1 MLSAGFKQ
9 GIGADFPALAGASG
23 VPAAGYGNGNG
34 NGNGG
39 FDQLYRQLNSEVSRF
54 IENGSGA
61 APSASKA
68 TATAAAQA
76 LSPQGLVSQLQTGEG
91 QPSEFQ
97 QEFLRQIAPLA
108 QEAGQRL
115 GVSPD
120 VLAAHAALESGWG
133 AKPVRRADGSSSH
146 NLFGIKAGASW
157 RGEIAEAATTEYEP
171 GQAQP
176 TTLRQDFRSYASPAQ
191 SFQDL
196 TQLLLNNP
204 RYQAALQTGG
214 NAQAYGQALQKG
226 GYATDPAYADKLARV
241 AARIKGAL

>member
-1 MLSAGFKQ
+1 MLNTQLNS
-9 GIGADFPALAGASG
+9 IGAGEFPALPGAGGARSSG
-23 VPAAGYGNGNG
+23 SSSE
-34 NGNGG
+34 
-39 FDQLYRQLNSEVSRF
+39 FTSLYRQLNDEVGRF
-54 IENGSGA
+54 IAEGSVSAGGTRGGA
-61 APSASKA
+61 AP
-68 TATAAAQA
+68 AAPAA
-76 LSPQGLVSQLQTGEG
+76 ELSPQGLWSQLQAGEVG
-91 QPSEFQ
+91 EAGAPTEAQ

-115 GVSPD
+115 GVSAE

-157 RGEIAEAATTEYEP
+157 RGDVAEAATTEYQP

-176 TTLRQDFRSYASPAQ
+176 ISLRQDFRSYASPAQ

-196 TQLLLNNP
+196 TQLLLGSP
-204 RYQAALQTGG
+204 RYQGALQAGG
-214 NAQAYGQALQKG
+214 NALAYGQALQKG